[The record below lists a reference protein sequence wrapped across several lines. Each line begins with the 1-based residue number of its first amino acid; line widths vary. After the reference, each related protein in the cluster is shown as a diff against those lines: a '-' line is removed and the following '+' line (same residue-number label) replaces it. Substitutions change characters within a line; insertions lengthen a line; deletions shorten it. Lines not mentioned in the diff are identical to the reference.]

1 MSMHGEFAM
10 ALVQIIWIN
19 ILLSGDNA
27 VVIALAC
34 RSLPAHQQKLGIIL
48 GTAPAVVLRIV
59 FTIFIVYLLQVPFLK
74 LIGGILLLWIAFKLM
89 VPDDEEHAV
98 AGGNSLM
105 EAIKT
110 IVIAD
115 AVMSLDNVIAIAAA
129 AKGDLILLILGLSIS
144 IPLIVFGS
152 TIVLKLINRFPMLV
166 TFGAALLGFIA
177 GEVIVTD
184 PLLHGWL
191 EHSHPEL
198 LMTAP
203 YFGAIGIVSLG
214 LLAIRAM
221 RIADGASAPEG
232 EALADAAEPAAL
244 EPAYSAEEAR

>member
-1 MSMHGEFAM
+1 MTMQGEFAM

-34 RSLPAHQQKLGIIL
+34 RSLPPHQQKLGIIL

-59 FTIFIVYLLQVPFLK
+59 FTIFIVYLLQIPLLK
-74 LIGGILLLWIAFKLM
+74 LIGGLLLLWIAYKLL
-89 VPDDEEHAV
+89 VPDEEGEHAV
-98 AGGNSLM
+98 SGGNSMM

-129 AKGDLILLILGLSIS
+129 AKGDLILLVLGLSIS

-152 TIVLKLINRFPMLV
+152 TIVLKLINRYPMLV

-177 GEVIVTD
+177 GEVIVSD
-184 PLLHGWL
+184 PLLHDWL
-191 EHSHPEL
+191 SHGYPAL
-198 LMTAP
+198 YMAAP
-203 YFGAIGIVSLG
+203 YFGAVGVVSVG

-221 RIADGASAPEG
+221 RVADGATAKA
-232 EALADAAEPAAL
+232 EAVETAEPAAL
-244 EPAYSAEEAR
+244 GVALSAEEAR